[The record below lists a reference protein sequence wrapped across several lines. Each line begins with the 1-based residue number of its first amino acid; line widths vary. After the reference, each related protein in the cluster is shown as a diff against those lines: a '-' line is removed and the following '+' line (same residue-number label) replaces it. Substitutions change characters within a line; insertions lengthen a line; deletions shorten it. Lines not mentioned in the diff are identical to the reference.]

1 MIWPFRHLGL
11 KVLSVALAVLLW
23 MVLAGEEIVE
33 RGLRVPLEMQQV
45 PADLELV
52 GEAPTV
58 VDVRVRGGSGT
69 LGRLSPGDIVA
80 VLNLAGTKPGRRL
93 FQLAPEQVRTP
104 FGVDVVQVVPSSL
117 AMMFETVATRH
128 LPVAAP
134 VEGAPAPGYVVGTV
148 TTTPTSVEVVG
159 PESAVARAT
168 EAVTETVSVAGAR
181 EAVTENVTVGL
192 LDPSLRL
199 KNTSIATVRVEIRP
213 APHERTLAGQPVH
226 LRNLEPKFTAQAVPA
241 AVDVVL
247 RGSRDGLGR
256 VGASDISVYVDL
268 AGLGPGEYP
277 LPVRLNDIPDAGVMR
292 IVPETVQV
300 RIVR

>member
-1 MIWPFRHLGL
+1 M
-11 KVLSVALAVLLW
+11 LSVALAVLLW

-117 AMMFETVATRH
+117 AMIFETVATRH

-181 EAVTENVTVGL
+181 EAVTENVTVGC
-192 LDPSLRL
+192 SIHRSGSRTRALRRCAWR
-199 KNTSIATVRVEIRP
+199 SP
-213 APHERTLAGQPVH
+213 GPHERTLAGQPVH

-247 RGSRDGLGR
+247 HSSREGLSR

-277 LPVRLNDIPDAGVMR
+277 LPVRVNDTPGCRRDAHRRPRRCRCGSSA
-292 IVPETVQV
+292 
-300 RIVR
+300 